1 MFSAPRFARPHLQRN
16 YAVDNIIVAT
26 ANTPWPQGFDNITG
40 ARPLQAD
47 LYMAMLGSALY
58 VKSSIEGRK
67 SSNSFGCIIW
77 CARAT
82 RMS

>member
-1 MFSAPRFARPHLQRN
+1 MMPATTTTPIATGTTGNSLSPG
-16 YAVDNIIVAT
+16 AT
-26 ANTPWPQGFDNITG
+26 AAGITG